1 MIEPATIGG
10 IFLILGAYFLNKGD
24 LLKSVFLYFIADCM
38 WLVLALK
45 QEDYFGIF
53 TVSVGMIFGLIVWW
67 KSNKGVFVKDLHK
80 NR

>member
-45 QEDYFGIF
+45 QEDYFGII
-53 TVSVGMIFGLIVWW
+53 TVSIGMIFGLIVWW

-80 NR
+80 N